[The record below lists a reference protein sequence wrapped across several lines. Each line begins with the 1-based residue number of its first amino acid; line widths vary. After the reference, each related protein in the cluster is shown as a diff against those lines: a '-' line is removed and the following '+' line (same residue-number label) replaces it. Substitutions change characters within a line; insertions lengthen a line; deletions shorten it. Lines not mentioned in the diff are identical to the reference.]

1 MAKTIM
7 IVDDAPSVRRIVG
20 LALRAA
26 GYNVVEAQN
35 GKEACEK
42 LDGRKLDL
50 VICDLNM
57 PIVDGIGFLQSIK
70 ANENYRFTPVIMLT
84 TESAAEKKS
93 AARAA
98 GAKAWLTKPFQPS
111 TMLDA
116 VAKFCLPT

>member
-7 IVDDAPSVRRIVG
+7 IVDDAPSVRQVVG
-20 LALRAA
+20 MALRGA
-26 GYNVVEAQN
+26 GYNVVEAAN
-35 GKEACEK
+35 GKDAGDK

-57 PIVDGIGFLQSIK
+57 PVLDGIGFLQIIK
-70 ANENYRFTPVIMLT
+70 ALPNYRFTPVIMLT
-84 TESAAEKKS
+84 TETGADKKG
-93 AARAA
+93 AARSA

-116 VAKFCLPT
+116 VAKFCLP

>member
-26 GYNVVEAQN
+26 GYNVVEASN
-35 GKEACEK
+35 GKDACDK

-57 PIVDGIGFLQSIK
+57 PILDGIGFLQTIK
-70 ANENYRFTPVIMLT
+70 AQENYRFTPVIMLT
-84 TESAAEKKS
+84 TESGAEKRS

-116 VAKFCLPT
+116 VAKFCLP

>member
-7 IVDDAPSVRRIVG
+7 IVDDAPSVRQVVG
-20 LALRAA
+20 MALRGA
-26 GYNVVEAQN
+26 GYEVVEASN
-35 GKEACEK
+35 GKDAGDK

-57 PIVDGIGFLQSIK
+57 PVLDGIGFLQIIK
-70 ANENYRFTPVIMLT
+70 AKPNYKFTPVIMLT
-84 TESAAEKKS
+84 TETGADKKNQ
-93 AARAA
+93 ARSA

-116 VAKFCLPT
+116 VAKFCLP